1 MMIDWLYQLSVP
13 EMAAC
18 ILAASYLLVWLLIT
32 VIQFGAQR
40 GWAAAFKAISPVTL
54 TPLAVIFGLLVGF
67 LTNQVWNDAAGASA
81 AVTRE
86 AGALRTLVILAERL
100 DRAERESILAMVRA
114 HVRSAVQEEWPA
126 MADHRA
132 DWRTMALDDSTA
144 LEVILTLPSQSPAVQ
159 QVQSAL
165 VSALRDAQQARRER
179 IVISQ
184 SYINPVKWAVLVV
197 LAVLLLSTIAMIHCD
212 NRLAS
217 LLSMLVFATGVSACL
232 TLIASHN
239 HPFTGEISMGPQLL
253 QQALPD

>member
-1 MMIDWLYQLSVP
+1 MIDWLYQLTVP
-13 EMAAC
+13 AMAAC
-18 ILAASYLLVWLLIT
+18 ILATSYLTVWILSTLA
-32 VIQFGAQR
+32 QFYARR
-40 GWAAAFKAISPVTL
+40 GWAPAFKAISPVTL

-86 AGALRTLVILAERL
+86 AGALRTLVALSERL
-100 DRAERESILAMVRA
+100 DGADRESVRAMVQA

-132 DWRTMALDDSTA
+132 DWRTFALDDSAA
-144 LEVILTLPSQSPAVQ
+144 LGVILSLQSQGPAAQ
-159 QVQSAL
+159 QIQATL
-165 VSALRDAQQARRER
+165 VSSLRDAQQARRER

-184 SYINPVKWAVLVV
+184 SYINPVKWAVLVL

-212 NRLAS
+212 NRRAS
-217 LLSMLVFATGVSACL
+217 LLSMVVFATGVSACL

-239 HPFTGEISMGPQLL
+239 HPFTGEISIGPQLL